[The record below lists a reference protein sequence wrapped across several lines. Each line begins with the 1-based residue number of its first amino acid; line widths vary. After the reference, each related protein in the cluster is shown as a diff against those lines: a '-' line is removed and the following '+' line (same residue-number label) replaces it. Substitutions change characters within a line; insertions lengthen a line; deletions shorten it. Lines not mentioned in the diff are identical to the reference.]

1 MSQLTICITIFIVS
15 LVLYAINKWPM
26 GVVGLLTILA
36 ISITGCLPAKDVLSY
51 FGDKNLIMTVCMFVV
66 SAGLS
71 RTSFIERFSNLFV
84 VLRVIR
90 LKELC

>member
-36 ISITGCLPAKDVLSY
+36 ISIT
-51 FGDKNLIMTVCMFVV
+51 
-66 SAGLS
+66 
-71 RTSFIERFSNLFV
+71 
-84 VLRVIR
+84 
-90 LKELC
+90 